1 MMLVC
6 RVEPLL
12 EDSDRARGGGLDE
25 FGSGSRCLYVRV
37 RNGNAVSMQGRA
49 SQRQTGRSGLA
60 ATLFLT
66 CRWPVRVSLRVGW
79 DRARAEGSYI
89 MYVMYKRKACLCLAL
104 GLPGM
109 ISFYARQHST
119 SCADVAS
126 LLVFF
131 LFSSCSICRWE
142 RRAGWSVVG
151 SRVQRGKEGLLTL
164 CRWVGAVVCSA
175 PTGLAGQLS
184 WSFVW
189 TAIVVPWSSPSQPRA
204 KPSWG
209 ST

>member
-66 CRWPVRVSLRVGW
+66 CRWPVRVSLSVGW
-79 DRARAEGSYI
+79 DKRGPRAHISC
-89 MYVMYKRKACLCLAL
+89 MYKTKA
-104 GLPGM
+104 
-109 ISFYARQHST
+109 T
-119 SCADVAS
+119 AS
-126 LLVFF
+126 RLV
-131 LFSSCSICRWE
+131 
-142 RRAGWSVVG
+142 
-151 SRVQRGKEGLLTL
+151 
-164 CRWVGAVVCSA
+164 
-175 PTGLAGQLS
+175 
-184 WSFVW
+184 
-189 TAIVVPWSSPSQPRA
+189 SQ
-204 KPSWG
+204 G
-209 ST
+209 